1 MSDSVIKE
9 LTSKFKQKLILQ
21 RYADSTVRSYVN
33 CVSKFLK
40 AFEKYELKNVNE
52 QNIENYISHLL
63 TTEQISDSYQKQ
75 MLGSIGKF
83 FELLYDRKLNL
94 YSLYPKRKKTTLPKF
109 ISQHEVKQMFR
120 VCTNLKHLCILKLLY
135 GGGLRLSEVLNLK
148 IADIDSNNMLIHILD
163 AKGKKDRNVM
173 LPHTLLAD
181 LRNYFKEYKPQ
192 VYLFEGQTKAQYS
205 AKSVQNI
212 VKNMAKRAGISKN
225 VTPHVLRHS
234 FATHLIENGTDI
246 RFVQDLL
253 GHGSIKTTEIYTH
266 ITDVSK
272 SKIKSP
278 LDQL

>member
-33 CVSKFLK
+33 CVSKFFK

-83 FELLYDRKLNL
+83 FELLYGRKLNL
-94 YSLYPKRKKTTLPKF
+94 YSLYSKRKKTTLPKF
-109 ISQHEVKQMFR
+109 ISQQEVKQMFS

-148 IADIDSNNMLIHILD
+148 IADIDSNNMLIHILN

-173 LPHTLLAD
+173 LPTSLLED

-192 VYLFEGQTKAQYS
+192 L
-205 AKSVQNI
+205 
-212 VKNMAKRAGISKN
+212 
-225 VTPHVLRHS
+225 
-234 FATHLIENGTDI
+234 
-246 RFVQDLL
+246 
-253 GHGSIKTTEIYTH
+253 
-266 ITDVSK
+266 
-272 SKIKSP
+272 
-278 LDQL
+278 